1 MIKELD
7 ETREEINRIDRE
19 MAELFSKRMDCAA
32 EVIAYKKAQG
42 LPILDSAREQAV
54 VKKNLAYIQN
64 KDYREYYQD
73 FIQHLMGLSKSYQ
86 RKLNNADKVG
96 YQGVEGAF
104 SYIASTHLFPHET
117 KINFPTFQDVFQGVA
132 DGSIAY
138 GVLPLENSATGDVN
152 DVLDLLFQYD
162 CHVTAIYDLAIRQ
175 NLLGVKGAKISD
187 IEQVYSHQQAIAQ
200 SKQFLNHYKFE
211 IIPYA
216 NTALAAKLV
225 HEAGDIHKAAI
236 ASKETASLY
245 DLEILA
251 ENINTAND
259 NTTRFIVLEKNLR
272 KAGNRFNLIFTVP
285 HKAGQLASVIQTIS
299 TNGFNME
306 SIKSRPMPGCAWEYY
321 FYVEIVGD
329 INTPEAQN
337 LLQQLYEICQT
348 LKVIGVYKK

>member
-1 MIKELD
+1 MKELTK
-7 ETREEINRIDRE
+7 TREEINSIDKE
-19 MAELFSKRMDCAA
+19 MAELFARRMDCVAD
-32 EVIAYKKAQG
+32 VIAYKKANG
-42 LPILDSAREQAV
+42 LPIFDGAREQAV
-54 VKKNLAYIQN
+54 IEKNLAYIQ
-64 KDYREYYQD
+64 KEDYKAYYKD
-73 FIQHLMGLSKSYQ
+73 FITHLMNLSKSYQ
-86 RKLNNADKVG
+86 RKLNNSDKVG

-104 SYIASTHLFPHET
+104 SYIAATHLFAHED

-132 DGSIAY
+132 DGNIAY

-187 IEQVYSHQQAIAQ
+187 IAQVYSHQQAIAQ
-200 SKQFLNHYKFE
+200 SKQFLNHYDFE

-225 HEAGDIHKAAI
+225 HESGDIHKAAI

-259 NTTRFIVLEKNLR
+259 NTTRFIVLEKELR
-272 KAGNRFNLIFTVP
+272 KIGNRFNLIFTVP
-285 HKAGQLASVIQTIS
+285 HKAGQLANVILTIGQ
-299 TNGFNME
+299 NGFNME

-337 LLQQLYEICQT
+337 LLRQMKEICQT
-348 LKVIGVYKK
+348 LKIVGVYEK